1 MAVDLLRKK
10 SSPQE
15 AVCSLVTHC
24 GVSPRQ
30 AYRYVQQAQG
40 TSASLPLPETKAVFT
55 VKLPISLID
64 RVRQTARR
72 QDRPISDL
80 VSAAL
85 QEFLSKRRSHG

>member
-30 AYRYVQQAQG
+30 AYRYVRDAQG
-40 TSASLPLPETKAVFT
+40 TSQWLPLPESKAVFT
-55 VKLPISLID
+55 VKLPLSLID
-64 RVRQTARR
+64 RVRQSARR
-72 QDRPISDL
+72 QGRPISDL
-80 VSAAL
+80 VGAAL
-85 QEFLSKRRSHG
+85 QEFLLKRRSHG